1 MKKILIIE
9 DDADILF
16 IYREVF
22 TEEKLKVTTASTGK
36 QALKL
41 LTKDMPDLILLD
53 IMFPGNLS
61 GYDVLKIIQNKPKLA
76 KIPVIILTNL
86 DAEINKA
93 QELGAKDFIVK
104 VNTPVTDIIS
114 IVKKHLLA

>member
-1 MKKILIIE
+1 
-9 DDADILF
+9 
-16 IYREVF
+16 
-22 TEEKLKVTTASTGK
+22 
-36 QALKL
+36 
-41 LTKDMPDLILLD
+41 MPDLILLD
-53 IMFPGNLS
+53 IMLPGNLS